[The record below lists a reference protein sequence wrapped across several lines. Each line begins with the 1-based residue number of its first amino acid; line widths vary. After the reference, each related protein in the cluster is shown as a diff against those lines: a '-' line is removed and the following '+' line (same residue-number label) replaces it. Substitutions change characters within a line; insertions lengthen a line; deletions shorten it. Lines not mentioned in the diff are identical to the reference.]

1 MRRECKLPVE
11 HSLAPQDVN
20 MEGVRISGSSDIIL
34 CNLLQMVEK
43 DATFGF
49 IRTSIYSEFQD
60 SRLLN
65 CNCIL
70 ISGIR
75 KILMNTKI
83 QASSLLAAALLVVG
97 TVGFASCDDDNG
109 GGGTLPSASD
119 LYGNYVG
126 TVRTV
131 EVTHNEKTESSEGG
145 TSEGAEV
152 SVKVDRDTIYFDAFP
167 VKDIIVSLYG
177 EEEAPAI
184 IEMLGDIKYS
194 VGYTPALSEAQDSVS
209 FRMAPEP
216 LKATVSVPSES
227 PDAEPAVLNIESQI
241 SAEDVGDYEL
251 ETSNLKF
258 TLTVMQ
264 ISVKDEE
271 GADVSIPNFEPMSME
286 FSMAKA
292 Q

>member
-1 MRRECKLPVE
+1 
-11 HSLAPQDVN
+11 
-20 MEGVRISGSSDIIL
+20 
-34 CNLLQMVEK
+34 
-43 DATFGF
+43 
-49 IRTSIYSEFQD
+49 
-60 SRLLN
+60 
-65 CNCIL
+65 
-70 ISGIR
+70 
-75 KILMNTKI
+75 MNTKI

-119 LYGNYVG
+119 MYGNYVG
-126 TVRTV
+126 AVRTV

-227 PDAEPAVLNIESQI
+227 PDAEPAVLNI
-241 SAEDVGDYEL
+241 
-251 ETSNLKF
+251 
-258 TLTVMQ
+258 
-264 ISVKDEE
+264 
-271 GADVSIPNFEPMSME
+271 
-286 FSMAKA
+286 
-292 Q
+292 

>member
-1 MRRECKLPVE
+1 M
-11 HSLAPQDVN
+11 
-20 MEGVRISGSSDIIL
+20 
-34 CNLLQMVEK
+34 
-43 DATFGF
+43 
-49 IRTSIYSEFQD
+49 
-60 SRLLN
+60 
-65 CNCIL
+65 
-70 ISGIR
+70 
-75 KILMNTKI
+75 
-83 QASSLLAAALLVVG
+83 
-97 TVGFASCDDDNG
+97 
-109 GGGTLPSASD
+109 
-119 LYGNYVG
+119 
-126 TVRTV
+126 
-131 EVTHNEKTESSEGG
+131 
-145 TSEGAEV
+145 
-152 SVKVDRDTIYFDAFP
+152 
-167 VKDIIVSLYG
+167 KDIIVSLYG
-177 EEEAPAI
+177 EEDAPAI

>member
-1 MRRECKLPVE
+1 
-11 HSLAPQDVN
+11 
-20 MEGVRISGSSDIIL
+20 
-34 CNLLQMVEK
+34 
-43 DATFGF
+43 
-49 IRTSIYSEFQD
+49 
-60 SRLLN
+60 
-65 CNCIL
+65 
-70 ISGIR
+70 
-75 KILMNTKI
+75 MNTKI

-119 LYGNYVG
+119 MYGNYVG

-194 VGYTPALSEAQDSVS
+194 VGYTPSLSEAQDSVS

-216 LKATVSVPSES
+216 LKAT
-227 PDAEPAVLNIESQI
+227 
-241 SAEDVGDYEL
+241 EDVGDYEL

>member
-1 MRRECKLPVE
+1 
-11 HSLAPQDVN
+11 
-20 MEGVRISGSSDIIL
+20 
-34 CNLLQMVEK
+34 
-43 DATFGF
+43 
-49 IRTSIYSEFQD
+49 
-60 SRLLN
+60 
-65 CNCIL
+65 
-70 ISGIR
+70 
-75 KILMNTKI
+75 MNTKI

-119 LYGNYVG
+119 MYGNYVG
-126 TVRTV
+126 
-131 EVTHNEKTESSEGG
+131 NEKTESSEGG

>member
-1 MRRECKLPVE
+1 
-11 HSLAPQDVN
+11 
-20 MEGVRISGSSDIIL
+20 
-34 CNLLQMVEK
+34 
-43 DATFGF
+43 
-49 IRTSIYSEFQD
+49 
-60 SRLLN
+60 
-65 CNCIL
+65 
-70 ISGIR
+70 
-75 KILMNTKI
+75 MNTKI

-119 LYGNYVG
+119 MYGNYVG

-194 VGYTPALSEAQDSVS
+194 VGYTPVLSEAQDSVS

-227 PDAEPAVLNIESQI
+227 PDAEPAVLNIESRI

-264 ISVKDEE
+264 ISVQDEE

-286 FSMAKA
+286 FSMAKE

>member
-1 MRRECKLPVE
+1 MYFNLRYKKNSYEYE
-11 HSLAPQDVN
+11 N
-20 MEGVRISGSSDIIL
+20 SS
-34 CNLLQMVEK
+34 Q
-43 DATFGF
+43 
-49 IRTSIYSEFQD
+49 
-60 SRLLN
+60 
-65 CNCIL
+65 
-70 ISGIR
+70 
-75 KILMNTKI
+75 
-83 QASSLLAAALLVVG
+83 LAAALLVVG

-119 LYGNYVG
+119 MYGNYVG

-241 SAEDVGDYEL
+241 SAEDVGDYEF

>member
-1 MRRECKLPVE
+1 M
-11 HSLAPQDVN
+11 
-20 MEGVRISGSSDIIL
+20 
-34 CNLLQMVEK
+34 
-43 DATFGF
+43 
-49 IRTSIYSEFQD
+49 
-60 SRLLN
+60 
-65 CNCIL
+65 
-70 ISGIR
+70 
-75 KILMNTKI
+75 
-83 QASSLLAAALLVVG
+83 
-97 TVGFASCDDDNG
+97 
-109 GGGTLPSASD
+109 
-119 LYGNYVG
+119 
-126 TVRTV
+126 
-131 EVTHNEKTESSEGG
+131 
-145 TSEGAEV
+145 

-227 PDAEPAVLNIESQI
+227 PDAEPAVLNIESRI

-264 ISVKDEE
+264 ISVQDEE

>member
-1 MRRECKLPVE
+1 
-11 HSLAPQDVN
+11 
-20 MEGVRISGSSDIIL
+20 
-34 CNLLQMVEK
+34 
-43 DATFGF
+43 
-49 IRTSIYSEFQD
+49 
-60 SRLLN
+60 
-65 CNCIL
+65 
-70 ISGIR
+70 
-75 KILMNTKI
+75 MNTKI

-119 LYGNYVG
+119 MYGNYVG

-184 IEMLGDIKYS
+184 VEMLGDIKYS

-227 PDAEPAVLNIESQI
+227 PDAEPAVLNIESRI

-264 ISVKDEE
+264 ISVQDEE

-286 FSMAKA
+286 FSMATA
-292 Q
+292 QELRLNFEPFRTESRSDKLRLLSFR

>member
-1 MRRECKLPVE
+1 MSVP
-11 HSLAPQDVN
+11 
-20 MEGVRISGSSDIIL
+20 
-34 CNLLQMVEK
+34 
-43 DATFGF
+43 
-49 IRTSIYSEFQD
+49 
-60 SRLLN
+60 
-65 CNCIL
+65 
-70 ISGIR
+70 
-75 KILMNTKI
+75 
-83 QASSLLAAALLVVG
+83 
-97 TVGFASCDDDNG
+97 
-109 GGGTLPSASD
+109 
-119 LYGNYVG
+119 
-126 TVRTV
+126 
-131 EVTHNEKTESSEGG
+131 VTHNEKTESSEGG

-184 IEMLGDIKYS
+184 VEMLGDIKYS

-227 PDAEPAVLNIESQI
+227 PDAEPAVLNIESRI
-241 SAEDVGDYEL
+241 SAEDVGDYEF

-264 ISVKDEE
+264 ISVQDEE

>member
-1 MRRECKLPVE
+1 
-11 HSLAPQDVN
+11 
-20 MEGVRISGSSDIIL
+20 
-34 CNLLQMVEK
+34 
-43 DATFGF
+43 
-49 IRTSIYSEFQD
+49 
-60 SRLLN
+60 
-65 CNCIL
+65 
-70 ISGIR
+70 
-75 KILMNTKI
+75 MNTKI

-119 LYGNYVG
+119 MYGNYVG

-194 VGYTPALSEAQDSVS
+194 VGYTPALVS

>member
-1 MRRECKLPVE
+1 
-11 HSLAPQDVN
+11 
-20 MEGVRISGSSDIIL
+20 
-34 CNLLQMVEK
+34 
-43 DATFGF
+43 
-49 IRTSIYSEFQD
+49 
-60 SRLLN
+60 
-65 CNCIL
+65 
-70 ISGIR
+70 
-75 KILMNTKI
+75 MNTKI

-119 LYGNYVG
+119 MYGNYVG

-292 Q
+292 QYLRLIFEPFRTESRSDKLRLLLFR

>member
-1 MRRECKLPVE
+1 
-11 HSLAPQDVN
+11 
-20 MEGVRISGSSDIIL
+20 
-34 CNLLQMVEK
+34 
-43 DATFGF
+43 
-49 IRTSIYSEFQD
+49 
-60 SRLLN
+60 
-65 CNCIL
+65 
-70 ISGIR
+70 
-75 KILMNTKI
+75 MNTKI

-119 LYGNYVG
+119 MYGNYVG

-167 VKDIIVSLYG
+167 VKDIIISLYG
-177 EEEAPAI
+177 E
-184 IEMLGDIKYS
+184 YS

>member
-1 MRRECKLPVE
+1 
-11 HSLAPQDVN
+11 
-20 MEGVRISGSSDIIL
+20 
-34 CNLLQMVEK
+34 
-43 DATFGF
+43 
-49 IRTSIYSEFQD
+49 
-60 SRLLN
+60 
-65 CNCIL
+65 
-70 ISGIR
+70 
-75 KILMNTKI
+75 MNTKI

-119 LYGNYVG
+119 MYGNYVG

-167 VKDIIVSLYG
+167 VKDIIISLYG

-292 Q
+292 QELRLIFEPFRTESRSDKLRLLLFR

>member
-1 MRRECKLPVE
+1 
-11 HSLAPQDVN
+11 
-20 MEGVRISGSSDIIL
+20 
-34 CNLLQMVEK
+34 
-43 DATFGF
+43 
-49 IRTSIYSEFQD
+49 
-60 SRLLN
+60 
-65 CNCIL
+65 
-70 ISGIR
+70 
-75 KILMNTKI
+75 MNTKI

-119 LYGNYVG
+119 MYGNYVG

-209 FRMAPEP
+209 FRM
-216 LKATVSVPSES
+216 VPSES

>member
-1 MRRECKLPVE
+1 
-11 HSLAPQDVN
+11 
-20 MEGVRISGSSDIIL
+20 
-34 CNLLQMVEK
+34 
-43 DATFGF
+43 
-49 IRTSIYSEFQD
+49 
-60 SRLLN
+60 
-65 CNCIL
+65 
-70 ISGIR
+70 
-75 KILMNTKI
+75 MNTKI
-83 QASSLLAAALLVVG
+83 QVSSLFAAALFVVG
-97 TVGFASCDDDNG
+97 TVGFVSCDDDNE
-109 GGGTLPSASD
+109 GGGTSPSTSD
-119 LYGNYVG
+119 MYGNYVG

-131 EVTHNEKTESSEGG
+131 AVGHNGEAESSEDE
-145 TSEGAEV
+145 TPEGVEV
-152 SVKVDRDTIYFDAFP
+152 SVKADRDTIYFDAFP
-167 VKDIIVSLYG
+167 VEDIIVSIYG
-177 EEEAPAI
+177 EEDAPAI

-216 LKATVSVPSES
+216 LKATISVPSES
-227 PDAEPAVLNIESQI
+227 PDADPAVLNIESQI

>member
-1 MRRECKLPVE
+1 M
-11 HSLAPQDVN
+11 
-20 MEGVRISGSSDIIL
+20 
-34 CNLLQMVEK
+34 
-43 DATFGF
+43 
-49 IRTSIYSEFQD
+49 
-60 SRLLN
+60 
-65 CNCIL
+65 
-70 ISGIR
+70 
-75 KILMNTKI
+75 
-83 QASSLLAAALLVVG
+83 
-97 TVGFASCDDDNG
+97 
-109 GGGTLPSASD
+109 
-119 LYGNYVG
+119 
-126 TVRTV
+126 
-131 EVTHNEKTESSEGG
+131 
-145 TSEGAEV
+145 

-209 FRMAPEP
+209 FRRPPDP

-264 ISVKDEE
+264 ISVQDEE
-271 GADVSIPNFEPMSME
+271 GTDVSIPNFEPMSME

>member
-1 MRRECKLPVE
+1 
-11 HSLAPQDVN
+11 
-20 MEGVRISGSSDIIL
+20 
-34 CNLLQMVEK
+34 
-43 DATFGF
+43 
-49 IRTSIYSEFQD
+49 
-60 SRLLN
+60 
-65 CNCIL
+65 
-70 ISGIR
+70 
-75 KILMNTKI
+75 MNTKI

-119 LYGNYVG
+119 MYGNYVG

-145 TSEGAEV
+145 TSEGA
-152 SVKVDRDTIYFDAFP
+152 DTIYFDAFP

>member
-1 MRRECKLPVE
+1 
-11 HSLAPQDVN
+11 
-20 MEGVRISGSSDIIL
+20 
-34 CNLLQMVEK
+34 
-43 DATFGF
+43 
-49 IRTSIYSEFQD
+49 
-60 SRLLN
+60 
-65 CNCIL
+65 
-70 ISGIR
+70 
-75 KILMNTKI
+75 MNTKI

-119 LYGNYVG
+119 MYGNYVG

-167 VKDIIVSLYG
+167 VKDIIISLYG

-227 PDAEPAVLNIESQI
+227 PDADPAVLNIESQI

-292 Q
+292 QSLRLIFEPFRTESRSDKLRLLLFR